1 MAHGKKIGK
10 KNLVG
15 IQISD
20 ICKRILAPDVPQ
32 SLRLQGILIGG
43 VALVFSRQQLYL
55 LEDLQD
61 MVVRGLNTEESW
73 EESCFSE
80 QQPGRMTRW

>member
-43 VALVFSRQQLYL
+43 VTLVFSRQQLYL

-61 MVVRGLNTEESW
+61 MVVR
-73 EESCFSE
+73 
-80 QQPGRMTRW
+80 

>member
-15 IQISD
+15 IQIGD

-43 VALVFSRQQLYL
+43 VTLVFSRQQLYL

-61 MVVRGLNTEESW
+61 MVVRLP
-73 EESCFSE
+73 
-80 QQPGRMTRW
+80 QQGA